1 MELKWLEDFVSLAT
15 TLSFSRSAQER
26 CVTQSTFSRRIKQL
40 EQWLGTTLV
49 SRVSF
54 PAELTRDGRLFLPVA
69 RETIETFYATRRLF
83 EARTHDIRPTLTFSA
98 LHTLAVTFFPAWLC
112 EVSEKMSAFYP
123 RLCPDHGG
131 IEDNINTLVEGEV
144 DFLLTYAH
152 ESVPMLLDQTR
163 FPRHVLGTEQVW
175 PVCASPARERPLDR
189 AISEHTAL
197 DYLSYGGDS
206 FFGVALARLFRER
219 AAFERNDVYEN
230 TIAVGLKAMA
240 MAGWG
245 VAWLPES
252 LIRDELAAGTLSP
265 ASDDPAWR
273 FTVDI
278 CIYRNADATRPVVD
292 EFWAAL
298 RPADAGA

>member
-1 MELKWLEDFVSLAT
+1 MELKWLEDFVSLAN

-69 RETIETFYATRRLF
+69 RETIDTFYATRRLF
-83 EARTHDIRPTLTFSA
+83 DARTHDVRPTLTFSA
-98 LHTLAVTFFPAWLC
+98 LHTLAITFFPAWLC
-112 EVSEKMSAFYP
+112 EVSEKISAFYP

-152 ESVPMLLDQTR
+152 DSVPMLLDQTR
-163 FPRHVLGTEQVW
+163 FPRHVLGREQVV
-175 PVCASPARERPLDR
+175 PVSASPKCLLDR
-189 AISEHTAL
+189 AIGAHEPL

-206 FFGVALARLFRER
+206 FFGVALAKLFRER
-219 AAFERNDVYEN
+219 PAFERNAVYEN

-240 MAGWG
+240 LAGWG

-252 LIRDELAAGTLSP
+252 LIRDELAAGTLSA

-273 FTVDI
+273 FSVDI
-278 CIYRNADATRPVVD
+278 CIYRNAEATRPVVD

-298 RPADAGA
+298 PPAG